1 MELIA
6 EKIFRPIHYFVLF
19 GERGMTTMPV
29 VPPPEF
35 SHLLLRL
42 LGRLPKSLAQFQ
54 MGMDYYVNA
63 LNAHSQVGYD
73 VNFVYAETFPGFNL
87 DMWPSDDLFVFFICT
102 DDTSLEKEFQ
112 RLMDRFAGYDA
123 LWVQDKASAAQ
134 WHMQGSIVD
143 SMDGIWTWLMDRY
156 YQYTLPDA
164 RIQVPNLETD
174 FIAKHY
180 SFSATYPNRWMIN
193 NIEGNWGAEEHVDE
207 QKKME
212 EHHSALQNP
221 DAFVRQDSLCEQL
234 EIFRK
239 LETVAAQSIKNI
251 QDFEDYFNPPL
262 VLTAPY
268 NSKEIRK
275 IVSSVEVPPM
285 LKEKEGILTKVFDYE
300 YTKNYTIKQEMSVV
314 NKEEDVQQYFELI
327 WNYVT
332 PRYWFSD
339 FVAMLHC
346 SVRFSPYLRL
356 PTMGS
361 SISRE
366 LSFVGMKNVAKLVT
380 GRSINEVLR
389 NIGRKIVVTAIS
401 DRMASAISNR
411 ASQIVAI
418 SDLPV
423 EWLMIDDVPL
433 AFTHDVCRLPEQPL
447 TSQLAQYVESR
458 FANAYLIPKDII
470 KKTLVVFGNDEE
482 AFKAMQAPV
491 VELQKELGFQI
502 RTCLSV
508 NDFKVALEEIQ
519 PDLLIVD
526 THGGTDI
533 HTRQTFLEFG
543 KEKLYGQYVVKH
555 HLSAKLV
562 FLSACSTYPTF
573 NLISSIANAFFEA
586 GALSVTTSYLPLPLA
601 DATVLYMRLLH
612 MLARAS
618 ENGLHC
624 NWLSFISHLLR
635 TSYLQEPMWHGMKDI
650 TAEDRAFLTKTAT
663 DLMHFRKRRDVYKAM
678 VDGDFAKRMGVNYND
693 IRPNYL
699 LYSTLGRADLI
710 RFESYLQN
718 KYASQSHE

>member
-1 MELIA
+1 MMKQMA
-6 EKIFRPIHYFVLF
+6 EKIFRPIHYFVMF
-19 GERGMTTMPV
+19 GERGMTMMPV

-35 SHLLLRL
+35 THLLLRL

-54 MGMDYYVNA
+54 MGIDYYVQA
-63 LNAHSQVGYD
+63 LDAHSQVGYD
-73 VNFVYAETFPGFNL
+73 VTFVYADTFPGLKL

-112 RLMDRFAGYDA
+112 RLMDRFADYDA
-123 LWVQDKASAAQ
+123 LWVQDKTSAAR
-134 WHMQGSIVD
+134 WHVHGPIVD
-143 SMDGIWTWLMDRY
+143 STDGIWRWLIEKY
-156 YQYTLPDA
+156 YQYTIPNA
-164 RIQVPNLETD
+164 KIQVPKLGPEY
-174 FIAKHY
+174 IAKHY
-180 SFSATYPNRWMIN
+180 SFSTTYPNRWMIN
-193 NIEGNWGAEEHVDE
+193 NIEGNWGAGEHIDE
-207 QKKME
+207 QTKIE
-212 EHHSALQNP
+212 EHHIALQNP
-221 DAFVRQDSLCEQL
+221 DAFLRQDSLCEQL
-234 EIFRK
+234 EVFRK
-239 LETVAAQSIKNI
+239 LETVAAQSIHKI
-251 QDFEDYFNPPL
+251 QDFEDCFNPPL
-262 VLTAPY
+262 VLAAPY

-275 IVSSVEVPPM
+275 IVSSVDVPPM
-285 LKEKEGILTKVFDYE
+285 LKEKKGILTKVFDYE
-300 YTKNYTIKQEMSVV
+300 YTKNYTIKQEASIAK
-314 NKEEDVQQYFELI
+314 KEEDVPQYYELL
-327 WNYVT
+327 WNFVT
-332 PRYWFSD
+332 PRYVFTD

-366 LSFVGMKNVAKLVT
+366 LSFVGMKNAAKLVT

-389 NIGRKIVVTAIS
+389 NIGRKMVVTAIS
-401 DRMASAISNR
+401 DRMASTISNR

-526 THGGTDI
+526 THGGTDM
-533 HTRQTFLEFG
+533 HTRQTYLEFG

-573 NLISSIANAFFEA
+573 NLVSSIANAFFEV
-586 GALSVTTSYLPLPLA
+586 GALSVTTSYLPLPIT
-601 DATVLYMRLLH
+601 DATVLYVRLLH
-612 MLARAS
+612 MLASAS
-618 ENGLHC
+618 QNGLHC

-635 TSYLQEPMWHGMKDI
+635 TSYLQEPMWHGAKSL
-650 TAEDRAFLTKTAT
+650 TAEDQAFLAKTAT
-663 DLMHFRKRRDVYKAM
+663 DLMLFRKRKEVYKAM
-678 VDGDFAKRMGVNYND
+678 IDGEFARRMGVNYDD

-710 RFESYLQN
+710 RFESYLHNRQ
-718 KYASQSHE
+718 EGEIG